1 MGKPKAKAKKN
12 IEENEF
18 LNDLIEEVKSIDNSQ
33 DDVEDDSLNS
43 QYNILTPATRS
54 KISDDQKINPLFMD
68 SVARDSGAR
77 KSSKDDQDSSE
88 LPTVF
93 AHLNENIK
101 APKLRMGREDGPSD
115 EREVDRSNLTTPSN
129 EQIPKF
135 PSETYRSN
143 SDQSTSTAATM
154 SSTAATTEADRTI
167 AVEGAKGNRAIL
179 QEKVA
184 TGALRGTR
192 NGQVY
197 TSLDASLAQS
207 ETLKIAQTRI
217 KELEIE
223 IDRLRTENDD
233 LASAGDVVTRRVEDL
248 QIRVHR
254 LEKEKSEL
262 ADQSKNEQLILKGN
276 LQFKD
281 AELSKAKVK
290 LDDLDM
296 RIKSDF
302 RKIRVRE
309 RELENRLELVR
320 GEKQALMRAKDE
332 KILDL
337 QRRLD
342 QYKSELD
349 LYRSKVQDLNKI
361 MESQHDQMQKTVRA
375 LRIALVNL
383 EHEDSSDM
391 QVENSSERDS
401 EDQKKA
407 K

>member
-18 LNDLIEEVKSIDNSQ
+18 LNDLIDEVKSIDNSQ

-43 QYNILTPATRS
+43 QYNILSPATRS
-54 KISDDQKINPLFMD
+54 KIDDDQKINPLFMD
-68 SVARDSGAR
+68 SVAVESDSGR
-77 KSSKDDQDSSE
+77 GNKDSSDD

-101 APKLRMGREDGPSD
+101 APKLRMGQEDGPRD
-115 EREVDRSNLTTPSN
+115 ESEVDASNLTTPSN

-135 PSETYRSN
+135 PPETLRGN

-154 SSTAATTEADRTI
+154 SSTAVNTEADRTI

-254 LEKEKSEL
+254 LEKEKGDL
-262 ADQSKNEQLILKGN
+262 ADQSRNEQLILKGN

-281 AELSKAKVK
+281 AELSKAKAK

-361 MESQHDQMQKTVRA
+361 MENQHDQMQKTVRA

>member
-1 MGKPKAKAKKN
+1 M
-12 IEENEF
+12 
-18 LNDLIEEVKSIDNSQ
+18 
-33 DDVEDDSLNS
+33 
-43 QYNILTPATRS
+43 
-54 KISDDQKINPLFMD
+54 
-68 SVARDSGAR
+68 
-77 KSSKDDQDSSE
+77 
-88 LPTVF
+88 
-93 AHLNENIK
+93 
-101 APKLRMGREDGPSD
+101 
-115 EREVDRSNLTTPSN
+115 
-129 EQIPKF
+129 
-135 PSETYRSN
+135 
-143 SDQSTSTAATM
+143 
-154 SSTAATTEADRTI
+154 
-167 AVEGAKGNRAIL
+167 
-179 QEKVA
+179 
-184 TGALRGTR
+184 
-192 NGQVY
+192 
-197 TSLDASLAQS
+197 
-207 ETLKIAQTRI
+207 
-217 KELEIE
+217 
-223 IDRLRTENDD
+223 
-233 LASAGDVVTRRVEDL
+233 

-254 LEKEKSEL
+254 LEKEKGDL
-262 ADQSKNEQLILKGN
+262 ADQSRNEQLILKGN

-281 AELSKAKVK
+281 AELSKAKAK

>member
-1 MGKPKAKAKKN
+1 MGKPKVRAQKA

-18 LNDLIEEVKSIDNSQ
+18 LNDLIDQVNNQNSNNDEEII
-33 DDVEDDSLNS
+33 DDSASSELHV
-43 QYNILTPATRS
+43 LTPSTHADDDYAKIDPYISNNIGKS
-54 KISDDQKINPLFMD
+54 KNNDDD
-68 SVARDSGAR
+68 
-77 KSSKDDQDSSE
+77 

-93 AHLNENIK
+93 AHIKKDIK
-101 APKLRMGREDGPSD
+101 APKLTHNQDADKNP
-115 EREVDRSNLTTPSN
+115 EVV
-129 EQIPKF
+129 
-135 PSETYRSN
+135 
-143 SDQSTSTAATM
+143 STSNDKTVASIDYSEKPVRENTEQDTAATM
-154 SSTAATTEADRTI
+154 GSTVANAESDRTV
-167 AVEGAKGNRAIL
+167 AVEGARGQRPIL

-207 ETLKIAQTRI
+207 ETLKIAQSRI
-217 KELEIE
+217 KELEVE

-233 LASAGDVVTRRVEDL
+233 LASAGDVVTRRVEDM
-248 QIRVHR
+248 QIRLHR

-262 ADQSKNEQLILKGN
+262 AEQSRSEVLILKGN
-276 LQFKD
+276 LQYKD
-281 AELSKAKVK
+281 SELSKTKAK

-337 QRRLD
+337 QRKLD

-349 LYRSKVQDLNKI
+349 LYRAKVQDLNKI
-361 MESQHDQMQKTVRA
+361 MENQHDQMQKTVRA

-383 EHEDSSDM
+383 EHEDSSEM
-391 QVENSSERDS
+391 QVENSSENDS

-407 K
+407 R

>member
-1 MGKPKAKAKKN
+1 MGKAKSKAKKS

-18 LNDLIEEVKSIDNSQ
+18 LNDLIDEVKSIDGS
-33 DDVEDDSLNS
+33 DDEVEDDSLSS
-43 QYNILTPATRS
+43 QFNMLTPSSRADS
-54 KISDDQKINPLFMD
+54 SGGKHNPLFANNN
-68 SVARDSGAR
+68 SE
-77 KSSKDDQDSSE
+77 KNPDDD

-93 AHLNENIK
+93 AHIRKDIK
-101 APKLRMGREDGPSD
+101 APNLKKSTAQEKAVEVEIEDK
-115 EREVDRSNLTTPSN
+115 SNDLTTPSIEPEPKVEKN
-129 EQIPKF
+129 ESQ
-135 PSETYRSN
+135 N
-143 SDQSTSTAATM
+143 TSTAATM
-154 SSTAATTEADRTI
+154 GSTVANAEPDRTI
-167 AVEGAKGNRAIL
+167 AVAGARGNRAIL

-184 TGALRGTR
+184 PGALRGTR

-197 TSLDASLAQS
+197 TSLDASLAQA
-207 ETLKIAQTRI
+207 ETLKIAQSRI
-217 KELEIE
+217 KEMELE

-254 LEKEKSEL
+254 LEKEKSDL
-262 ADQSKNEQLILKGN
+262 ADQSRNELLILRGN

-281 AELSKAKVK
+281 TELSKAKAK
-290 LDDLDM
+290 LEDLDM

-349 LYRSKVQDLNKI
+349 LYRAKVQDLNKI
-361 MESQHDQMQKTVRA
+361 MENQHDQMQKTVRA

-383 EHEDSSDM
+383 EHDDSSDM
-391 QVENSSERDS
+391 QVENSSEGDS